1 MTQPPLEVGKTYLTP
16 GRTVGESDITLFA
29 GLVGDFT
36 PVHMDAEYCSRT
48 SFGSRIAHGPLTMS
62 TAIGLFTH
70 VGVLGERVVAL
81 LNLNWDFSAPVRIGD
96 TIRAEVTIEALRPTS
111 KGGRHVCTLLFRVLN
126 QTGAEIQRGTMKV
139 LLQGL

>member
-1 MTQPPLEVGKTYLTP
+1 MTQPPLEIGKTYLTP
-16 GRTVGESDITLFA
+16 GRTVGEGDITLFA

-36 PVHMDAEYCSRT
+36 PVHMDADYCSRT
-48 SFGSRIAHGPLTMS
+48 SFGSRIAHGPLTMA

-111 KGGRHVCTLLFRVLN
+111 KGGRHVCSLLFRVLN